1 MFKDN
6 FVNLSEN
13 KQLDY
18 AKSYAAAAKTLL
30 IINIRVYFLNLFHLF
45 KDSPEVLVLGDGIHP
60 NELGHAVISKE
71 IIRLLNSEQRRKP
84 SLSFG
89 TITAAASNDIS
100 VTVLNAE

>member
-18 AKSYAAAAKTLL
+18 AKSYAAAAKTLY
-30 IINIRVYFLNLFHLF
+30 NNYKTSEYFLNLFHLF

-71 IIRLLNSEQRRKP
+71 IIRLLNSGAQGVNR
-84 SLSFG
+84 L
-89 TITAAASNDIS
+89 
-100 VTVLNAE
+100 